1 MSSRNDRFNKNMKSL
16 EEFIESFEDPSKIAA
31 FSDGGTGVERIVS
44 MNGQD
49 ARSPEARR
57 NGQDA
62 RRPRDPWQTK
72 LQAAIMR
79 LRRANRDYL
88 IPVLRLIIRNG
99 NLRDLSL
106 AKVPRRTYF
115 RHRDALLRFF
125 CGTPPCYR
133 LRGA

>member
-1 MSSRNDRFNKNMKSL
+1 MSTRNDRFNKNMLSL

-31 FSDGGTGVERIVS
+31 FSDGRTGVPPVLHGAC
-44 MNGQD
+44 NGQD
-49 ARSPEARR
+49 AHCPCDSRQA
-57 NGQDA
+57 
-62 RRPRDPWQTK
+62 K
-72 LQAAIMR
+72 LHAAIMR
-79 LRRANRDYL
+79 LHRANRGYL

>member
-1 MSSRNDRFNKNMKSL
+1 MSTRNDRFNKSMCSL

-31 FSDGGTGVERIVS
+31 FSDGGTGVPPVQYGAC
-44 MNGQD
+44 NGQD
-49 ARSPEARR
+49 AHCPK
-57 NGQDA
+57 
-62 RRPRDPWQTK
+62 DPWQAK
-72 LQAAIMR
+72 LQAAVRR
-79 LRRANRDYL
+79 LRRANRGYL
-88 IPVLRLIIRNG
+88 IPVLRRIIRNG

-115 RHRDALLRFF
+115 RHRDELLHFF

>member
-16 EEFIESFEDPSKIAA
+16 EEFIEAFEDPSKIAA

-62 RRPRDPWQTK
+62 RRPRDPWQAK

-88 IPVLRLIIRNG
+88 IPVLRLIVKYGSARF
-99 NLRDLSL
+99 LSL
-106 AKVPRRTYF
+106 EKIPRAQYF
-115 RHRDALLRFF
+115 RHRNELLRFF
-125 CGTPPCYR
+125 S
-133 LRGA
+133 